1 MVSTCNL
8 QPATCN
14 LQPVTCNRPTGPE
27 VLVAEEPESI
37 DIAAVVEQ
45 LRQEVRRRREGLLES
60 SVHQLESA
68 FDEVELARSLE
79 EVRANQGVSAHWP
92 IVWKTPLQAFFALI
106 QRFTR
111 RFLRWYINP
120 IVEQQNAYNAAS
132 ERTLSLLVAANA
144 RLREE
149 IVALHGRLRA
159 LEEAAGLGPVRTGE
173 DDDGA

>member
-1 MVSTCNL
+1 M
-8 QPATCN
+8 
-14 LQPVTCNRPTGPE
+14 
-27 VLVAEEPESI
+27 EENPDSI
-37 DIAAVVEQ
+37 DVAAIVDE
-45 LRQEVRRRREGLLES
+45 LRTEVRKRREGMLES

-120 IVEQQNAYNAAS
+120 IVEQQNAYNAAT

-149 IVALHGRLRA
+149 VIALHGRIRA
-159 LEEAAGLGPVRTGE
+159 LEEAASLGPVRTGE
-173 DDDGA
+173 DEDGA

>member
-1 MVSTCNL
+1 MT
-8 QPATCN
+8 
-14 LQPVTCNRPTGPE
+14 
-27 VLVAEEPESI
+27 EEPESMAV
-37 DIAAVVEQ
+37 AAIVEQ
-45 LRQEVRRRREGLLES
+45 LRREVRTRREGLLES

-92 IVWKTPLQAFFALI
+92 IVWKTPVQAFFAVI

-120 IVEQQNAYNAAS
+120 IVEQQNACNAAS

-149 IVALHGRLRA
+149 VVALHGRLQA
-159 LEEAAGLGPVRTGE
+159 LEAAAGLGPVRSEE
-173 DDDGA
+173 DGDGG

>member
-1 MVSTCNL
+1 VSEQTE
-8 QPATCN
+8 PID
-14 LQPVTCNRPTGPE
+14 
-27 VLVAEEPESI
+27 VAAI
-37 DIAAVVEQ
+37 VEQ
-45 LRQEVRRRREGLLES
+45 LRQEVRRRREGLLEDS
-60 SVHQLESA
+60 IHQLESS

-120 IVEQQNAYNAAS
+120 IVEQQNACNAAT

-149 IVALHGRLRA
+149 VIALHGRLRA
-159 LEEAAGLGPVRTGE
+159 LEEQAGLGPVRTRE
-173 DDDGA
+173 DDGS

>member
-1 MVSTCNL
+1 
-8 QPATCN
+8 
-14 LQPVTCNRPTGPE
+14 VTDQ
-27 VLVAEEPESI
+27 PESV
-37 DIAAVVEQ
+37 DIATIVEQ
-45 LRQEVRRRREGLLES
+45 LRQEVRKRREGLLDS
-60 SVHQLESA
+60 SLHQLESA

-149 IVALHGRLRA
+149 VVALHGRLRA
-159 LEEAAGLGPVRTGE
+159 LEEAAGREPVRTEEGG
-173 DDDGA
+173 DGA

>member
-1 MVSTCNL
+1 M
-8 QPATCN
+8 
-14 LQPVTCNRPTGPE
+14 
-27 VLVAEEPESI
+27 I
-37 DIAAVVEQ
+37 VEQ
-45 LRQEVRRRREGLLES
+45 LRQEVRKRREGLLES

-92 IVWKTPLQAFFALI
+92 IIWKTPLQAFFAFL

-120 IVEQQNAYNAAS
+120 IVEQQNAFNAAT
-132 ERTLSLLVAANA
+132 ERTVGLLVAANA

-149 IVALHGRLRA
+149 IVAMHGRLHA
-159 LEEAAGLGPVRTGE
+159 LEQGREEGRAE
-173 DDDGA
+173 

>member
-1 MVSTCNL
+1 MTAEL
-8 QPATCN
+8 D
-14 LQPVTCNRPTGPE
+14 PT
-27 VLVAEEPESI
+27 
-37 DIAAVVEQ
+37 DIAAIIEQ
-45 LRQEVRRRREGLLES
+45 LRQEVRLRREG
-60 SVHQLESA
+60 QLENGVHHLENS

-132 ERTLSLLVAANA
+132 ERTLGLLVAANA

-159 LEEAAGLGPVRTGE
+159 LEEPAGLGPGHTEE
-173 DDDGA
+173 DGDAH